1 MLSMNQ
7 GPLLE
12 VEKLRKYFPVTS
24 GVFSRV
30 SGHVRAVEEVSF
42 SINPGETFGL
52 VGESG
57 CGKTTTG
64 RMILRLLEPTAGS
77 ARFEG
82 EDLFA
87 LPPEQMR
94 AMRRKLQI
102 VFQDPYASLNPRMT
116 VGAAVAEAF
125 HAHNVGAPRD
135 RMDMAAALLEKVGL
149 GADSLRRYPHEF
161 SGGQR
166 QRVGIAR
173 ALALH
178 PRLIVLDEPVSAL
191 DVSIQ
196 AQVINLLLS
205 LQREYGMA
213 YLLISHDLGLVEHLC
228 DRVAVMYLGRI
239 MEIAPADVLYRSFVH
254 PYTEAL
260 LSATPVPDPS
270 AKTKGAALKGEA
282 PSAMNPPP
290 GCVFNTRCP
299 LAKAEC
305 SQVIP
310 PLTSRGPDHLAACI
324 VR

>member
-1 MLSMNQ
+1 MNQ

-87 LPPEQMR
+87 LPPERMR

-116 VGAAVAEAF
+116 VGAAVAEAY
-125 HAHNVGAPRD
+125 HAHNIGPRAE
-135 RMDMAAALLEKVGL
+135 RMGMAAALLEKVGL

-205 LQREYGMA
+205 LQAEYGMA

-239 MEIAPADVLYRSFVH
+239 MEIAPADVLYSSFVH

-282 PSAMNPPP
+282 PSALNPPP

-310 PLTSRGPDHLAACI
+310 PLTPRGPDHFAACI